1 MDPTTLIPSPDP
13 IPAPSW
19 IFMVLNVFT
28 FILHL
33 LLMNI
38 ILGGSLIL
46 LFYRFKDTGSELQNS
61 FGGSLV
67 GKLPTSY
74 ALTINLGVAPLLFLQ
89 VLYGHLFYT
98 SSVLMAV
105 YWILVV
111 PLLIVAYYGAY
122 IHQKKFAQRS
132 LSILVL
138 LISTLIL
145 LYIAFVFVNNM
156 TLMVHPENWTGYFEN
171 RGGTLLN
178 WEDPTL
184 WPRYLH
190 FVVAAVAVAGLFMAL
205 IFWLREKNGQPD
217 SEANVRA
224 GLKIFAIA
232 TALQIIIGFWFLLA
246 LPQNIML
253 QFMGK
258 NLAATIFLFAGVI
271 FGIGAMVLAFMN
283 KFLPTLIHLLATLI
297 LMAISRAFLRS
308 MYLADYFQ
316 LKELQLAPQYDVLI
330 LFLVTFIIG
339 LVAVYYMLKV
349 GLGLKMRRAEA

>member
-1 MDPTTLIPSPDP
+1 MDPSTLIPIPDP

-19 IFMVLNVFT
+19 IFMALNVLT
-28 FILHL
+28 FIMHL
-33 LLMNI
+33 LLMNV

-46 LFYRFKDTGSELQNS
+46 LFYRFKETGADLQNS
-61 FGGSLV
+61 LGGSLV

-89 VLYGHLFYT
+89 VLYGHLFYA

-105 YWILVV
+105 YWILVI
-111 PLLIVAYYGAY
+111 PLLIIAYYGAY
-122 IHQKKFAQRS
+122 IHQKKFARRA
-132 LSILVL
+132 LSIPVL

-156 TLMVHPENWTGYFEN
+156 TLMVHPEIWPGYFEN

-178 WEDPTL
+178 WEDATL

-205 IFWLREKNGQPD
+205 IFRLREKKGQPD
-217 SEANVRA
+217 SEEKVRT

-232 TALQIIIGFWFLLA
+232 SAVQIIIGFWFLLA
-246 LPQNIML
+246 LPQQIML

-283 KFLPTLIHLLATLI
+283 KFLPTLIHLLATI
-297 LMAISRAFLRS
+297 VLMAISRAFLRS

-316 LKELQLAPQYDVLI
+316 LKELQVAPQYDVLI
-330 LFLVTFIIG
+330 LFLVIFVIG
-339 LVAVYYMLKV
+339 LAAVYYMLNA
-349 GLGLKMRRAEA
+349 GLGLKMRRADA